1 MKKIQLRDIAEM
13 AKVSPTAVSLV
24 LNNKPNR
31 ISKEKQEEI
40 RRLAKEYNYQPNIIA
55 QSLAKNKTNTIGLVI
70 PDIENPY
77 FAKLSKLLEDKFRKD
92 SYLTIIVNS
101 DDKYKNEQRLIETLI
116 NRGVDGLIVILANE
130 SYRYHEK
137 VKKFL
142 EDIETPFVLVDRQ
155 LHDLKCNQVFFNN
168 FQGGYL
174 VAQYLIELGH
184 KKIAFLTGNMEVE
197 NMKERVSGF
206 RKALEDYG
214 LDEANVHFEE
224 VGFRFEDGYNV
235 SGELLLNSDFSVI
248 VTANDMVAYGVMKK
262 AKEINLSFPKDKSLI
277 GYDNLELSTI
287 MDFPLASVEQS
298 CELLAQQTS
307 DILTNLFDKKETK
320 PKTFI
325 LSPQLVPGLSVKNY
339 S

>member
-1 MKKIQLRDIAEM
+1 MKKIQLRDIAKM
-13 AKVSPTAVSLV
+13 AQVSPTAVSLV
-24 LNNKPNR
+24 LNDKPNR

-40 RRLAKEYNYQPNIIA
+40 RRLAKEHNYQPNMIA
-55 QSLAKNKTNTIGLVI
+55 QSLAKNRTNTIGLVV

-77 FAKLSKLLEDKFRKD
+77 FAKLSKLLEERFRKE

-101 DDKYKNEQRLIETLI
+101 DDKCENEHLLIETLV

-130 SYRYHEK
+130 SYQHHNK

-142 EDIETPFVLVDRQ
+142 ESIEIPVILADRQ

-174 VAQYLIELGH
+174 VAQYLIKLGH
-184 KKIAFLTGNMEVE
+184 KKIIFFTGNMEVE
-197 NMKERVSGF
+197 NMKERVLGF
-206 RKALEDYG
+206 RKAVEDYG
-214 LDEANVHFEE
+214 LDESDIYFEE
-224 VGFRFEDGYNV
+224 VGFRFEDGYKV
-235 SGELLLNSDFSVI
+235 SKDILLNPDFSAI
-248 VTANDMVAYGVMKK
+248 VTANDMVAYGVLKK
-262 AKEINLSFPKDKSLI
+262 AKEIKLSFPKDKSII

-287 MDFPLASVEQS
+287 MDFPLASVDQS
-298 CELLAQQTS
+298 CELLAEQTS
-307 DILTNLFDKKETK
+307 EIMAMLFEKKGLEA
-320 PKTFI
+320 KTFI